1 MSILPIDIDPGTSAS
16 MIRPASATP
25 AMQGAPA
32 TRSSFMT
39 HNSGIKN
46 SGSQVYDRL
55 AKRRDANTDRRQY
68 LQDQARIRGQKL
80 EDDVVNRNQNIDD
93 LDRTR
98 IETLADGERRREETL
113 TDEKR
118 KIKQDE
124 VIRDEQREFDEPIRK
139 LKLEEYRDAKAKN
152 DFEAK
157 KAKADALLNTQKAY
171 AKLVTDKENNTN
183 NSDHAKIL
191 QAELLSM
198 SKEREG
204 LNDKLYHNIIVRV
217 GQVRQTGD
225 DEETINNAV
234 DTIFPG
240 KEWEDLTNEERF
252 RVAESLARIA
262 NADSGLGSTLMTSVN
277 AALTDSLSER
287 TRLNERIDEYVKL
300 KGALPRLNSNKALD
314 AMMQILEKDMEGTE
328 DFFKPAQPQ
337 AQTSI
342 TPPSV
347 KRDYGSWVDQKGLE
361 PVEETELVNILQRDG
376 VIDSNLSPEEE
387 IEQLNN
393 VPEHILNS
401 ALATLTGKNEVD
413 KSRIAVENAN
423 ENVDDANDTEGPL
436 EKTGEF
442 VAKQAGNVIKGV
454 GQLDDNTKENL
465 AITGTS
471 IVAPLAAQQFIDE
484 DSTTKKVARS
494 VKESAV
500 KTGENIKNK
509 FTPANEL
516 RPKINATDFGS
527 TTINPNKPVDP
538 SLNNK
543 IKSAE
548 QALRDAEKAFN
559 NQPRA
564 TRTGSRNISQLR
576 AKVEALK
583 LQQAGT
589 PGQSQGPINDP
600 MKSTQKMASDLDAL
614 AEKHGLPKFKDPVP
628 SDPKKIED
636 WKKAANAHYQENIK
650 DGWKR
655 IKATVSNKYG
665 SQGRIG
671 KTLTYISG
679 GFIAAEVVTHL
690 IDLFKGDEDIVAAVK
705 AQKQAQDDFRMSI
718 QDQMKTVMDHME
730 QLKKLKA
737 SRNAKSPQNLIKP
750 QP

>member
-55 AKRRDANTDRRQY
+55 AKRRDANTDRRQH

-98 IETLADGERRREETL
+98 IETLAD
-113 TDEKR
+113 EKR

-124 VIRDEQREFDEPIRK
+124 VIRDEQRKFDEPIRE
-139 LKLEEYRDAKAKN
+139 LKTEQYKRAKDLY

-217 GQVRQTGD
+217 GQVLQAGD
-225 DEETINNAV
+225 DEDTIYNAV
-234 DTIFPG
+234 ETIFPG
-240 KEWEDLTNEERF
+240 KQWEDLTNEERF

-262 NADSGLGSTLMTSVN
+262 NADSGLDSSLMTSVN

-393 VPEHILNS
+393 VPENILNS
-401 ALATLTGKNEVD
+401 SLATLTGKNEVD

-454 GQLDDNTKENL
+454 SQLDDDTKETL
-465 AITGTS
+465 ITTGTG
-471 IVAPLAAQQFIDE
+471 IVAPLAVSQALSP

-494 VKESAV
+494 VKESVV

-589 PGQSQGPINDP
+589 PGQIQGPINDP

-628 SDPKKIED
+628 SDPKKLED

-705 AQKQAQDDFRMSI
+705 AQKQAQDDFRMSL
-718 QDQMKTVMDHME
+718 QNQMKAMTDHAD
-730 QLKKLKA
+730 QLRELMA
-737 SRNAKSPQNLIKP
+737 RRNAKSPQNLIKP